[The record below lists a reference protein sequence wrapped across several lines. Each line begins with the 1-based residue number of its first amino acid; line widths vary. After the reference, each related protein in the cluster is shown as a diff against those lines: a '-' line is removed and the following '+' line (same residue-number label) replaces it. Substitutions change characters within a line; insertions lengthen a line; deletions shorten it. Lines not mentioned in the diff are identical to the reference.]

1 MYPSLPNSLLH
12 SFPPMSHLLAP
23 SHFSYGSSA
32 NCQQKCGQ
40 SHLFSRLNSS
50 YGSFPNCSIKR
61 AESTPVLNQLQN
73 CAKLQENSGSHLR
86 CVFFSLPL
94 FIISSCF
101 SFCCQQSGK
110 TPLKSQMAARVT
122 SRPLEKP
129 ACSVSMKDRT
139 NKRTNTLRSLA
150 APSFPENTCTRH
162 PTYNPQ
168 VWLVV
173 PSPETK
179 LTFREYSN
187 PHQQWKN
194 NNSCHNKNPR
204 LFLINSLSGL
214 NVAVAPCVP
223 G

>member
-150 APSFPENTCTRH
+150 APPSLKTRM
-162 PTYNPQ
+162 Y
-168 VWLVV
+168 
-173 PSPETK
+173 ETPDI
-179 LTFREYSN
+179 S
-187 PHQQWKN
+187 
-194 NNSCHNKNPR
+194 
-204 LFLINSLSGL
+204 
-214 NVAVAPCVP
+214 
-223 G
+223 